1 MQLVNKIRDI
11 LAQMPDIQT
20 VIYDNQFSSNL
31 RVDRSPAP
39 YAILYL
45 LSDWTV
51 DISSGVAKEG
61 AEVQVFFADR
71 AKFDCKGEEKDIIV
85 SQMELLAREFIGRV
99 LAEKT
104 IRVTDDTVKLRSS
117 YGKFDAF
124 VVGVSVMLKIE
135 AKQGTCIDDLIP
147 TPTPNP
153 PQEAPILD
161 AEEPIDNELV

>member
-1 MQLVNKIRDI
+1 MELVNKIRNI
-11 LAQMPDIQT
+11 LSQMTDVQT

-61 AEVQVFFADR
+61 AEIQVFFADR
-71 AKFDCKGEEKDIIV
+71 AKFDCKGEEKDLIV
-85 SQMELLAREFIGRV
+85 MRMELMAREFIRRV
-99 LAEKT
+99 LDDKT

-117 YGKFDAF
+117 YGSFDAF

-135 AKQGTCIDDLIP
+135 DKQGGCI
-147 TPTPNP
+147 
-153 PQEAPILD
+153 
-161 AEEPIDNELV
+161 